1 MGEEVR
7 MGVGDRAI
15 VFLLLVGA
23 GFVVLPLKIAVLYTV
38 FCLTVALWL
47 LYNEKSYFTKHGI
60 PSPKGE
66 LILGHGRIMFKSLAT
81 FDMDTMKQ
89 LGTNYFG
96 AFMLNRK
103 EYTSADL
110 DFVKAVCVKK
120 FSHFQNRAFVSSTK
134 TKVANKS
141 IMRNIVSLKT
151 GEDWKRVRNRVTPT
165 FTTGKIKKLIP
176 TFNECARKGFEV
188 VEEHIKQ
195 GKELDLKA
203 LMSQIGMDVIGR
215 GGFSMDLDVYSPV
228 ESIWLINARKS
239 FSGFVTSW
247 KTLFAV
253 FCPVVGLKIEQLFGV
268 DMFSNDAQ
276 IFFEKFVLDLY
287 DKRKAEPSAKETYT
301 DIFQLL
307 LNVVD
312 EDAEEICS
320 GNKPQEDSDIIHN
333 ELLTGDRK
341 KFLTK
346 AELVAQSFLLVIAG
360 YETTATVL
368 HFILYMLALH
378 PDVQDKL
385 RMELEEAVGDEE
397 EITFDHMQKFT
408 YMNQVIQET
417 LRLYNP
423 APRINRQCN
432 DPITLNG
439 LHIDDGDTVNI
450 PIAAIH
456 HNPEYYPD
464 PYMFDPD
471 RFTEEEKSK
480 RDPRVYL
487 PFGIGPR
494 NCLGMRFAEF
504 QMRVVLGQLV
514 KNFKFEKGENSPELP
529 IKIVF
534 NGVLR
539 PEKTLFAKV
548 NRC

>member
-1 MGEEVR
+1 MGELR

-15 VFLLLVGA
+15 TFLLLVGA
-23 GFVVLPLKIAVLYTV
+23 GFIVLPLKISVLYTV

-47 LYNEKSYFTKHGI
+47 LHNEKSYFNKHGI

-66 LILGHGRIMFKSLAT
+66 LILGHSRMMFKSLAT
-81 FDMDTMKQ
+81 FDIDTLKQ

-96 AFMLNRK
+96 AFMLNKK

-110 DFVKAVCVKK
+110 DFVKAVCVKE
-120 FSHFQNRAFVSSTK
+120 FSHFQNRAFIGSAN
-134 TKVANKS
+134 TKVGKKS
-141 IMRNIVSLKT
+141 IMRNIVSIKT

-176 TFNECARKGFEV
+176 TFNECAKKGFGV

-195 GKELDLKA
+195 GKELDLKV

-215 GGFSMDLDVYSPV
+215 GGFSMDLDVYSPE

-239 FSGFVTSW
+239 FSGFLTSW
-247 KTLFAV
+247 KTLFVV
-253 FCPVVGLKIEQLFGV
+253 FCPLVALKIEQLFGV
-268 DMFSNDAQ
+268 DMLSNDAQ

-307 LNVVD
+307 LN
-312 EDAEEICS
+312 
-320 GNKPQEDSDIIHN
+320 
-333 ELLTGDRK
+333 LLTGDRK

-346 AELVAQSFLLVIAG
+346 AELVSQSFLLLIAG

-368 HFILYMLALH
+368 QFILYILALH

-408 YMNQVIQET
+408 YMNQVIQEA

-423 APRINRQCN
+423 APRINRECN

-450 PIAAIH
+450 PVAAIH

-464 PYMFDPD
+464 PYKFDPD
-471 RFTEEEKSK
+471 RFTEEEKAK

-534 NGVLR
+534 NGVIR